1 MSRYGPLLL
10 MLGLLLGPVY
20 YLFAEYSGGQPGET
34 AALSERAARWTLPDG
49 TILHFVRGQA
59 YRPLTLQL
67 DPQMNRI
74 AFRLTFQATAAES
87 GGSKESDEYRLS
99 LMQADQPVFQRV
111 FAVKLSPGATARVDV
126 GRLELYYP
134 GAYELLLEE
143 AGTPHTPVSQVTVE
157 VRQNIETVFA
167 PLVWGGVAMLIAGLA
182 LVLEPY
188 LPGRRAGSRL

>member
-1 MSRYGPLLL
+1 

-20 YLFAEYSGGQPGET
+20 YLFSEYSSGQPGET
-34 AALSERAARWTLPDG
+34 VTLGERGARWTLPDG

-59 YRPLTLQL
+59 YRPQTLKL

-74 AFRLTFQATAAES
+74 AFRLTFQAATADAGLS
-87 GGSKESDEYRLS
+87 PESDEYRIT
-99 LMQADQPVFQRV
+99 LMQADQTIFQHA
-111 FAVKLSPGATARVDV
+111 FAIKLSPGANTSVDV

-134 GAYELLLEE
+134 GAYELVLEE
-143 AGTPHTPVSQVTVE
+143 TGSPRIPVSQVTVQ
-157 VRQNIETVFA
+157 VRQNIETLFA

-188 LPGRRAGSRL
+188 LPGRRTGWRR

>member
-20 YLFAEYSGGQPGET
+20 YLFAGYSSGQPGET
-34 AALSERAARWTLPDG
+34 FTLSERAARWTLLDG

-59 YRPLTLQL
+59 YRPLTLKL
-67 DPQMNRI
+67 DPRMNRI
-74 AFRLTFQATAAES
+74 AFRLTFQAAAAES
-87 GGSKESDEYRLS
+87 GASRASDEYRIS
-99 LMQADQPVFQRV
+99 LMQADQPVFQRAFEV
-111 FAVKLSPGATARVDV
+111 SLSPGANASVDL

-143 AGTPHTPVSQVTVE
+143 AGTPRIPVSQVTVQ

-167 PLVWGGVAMLIAGLA
+167 PLVWSGVAMLIAGLA

-188 LPGRRAGSRL
+188 LPGRRAGWRR